1 MNLKHN
7 LYRQLLTIVILV
19 FTIIYI
25 SVAIILPKSLVPI
38 YEKAI
43 FAYLKNPLDVVR
55 NDFNNQ
61 KIDSQIA
68 YIYVN
73 NESLFTSGNLET
85 IIDLDTKQILDKIIY
100 NQGKFKYK
108 NKTYYYNTKNDN
120 NNYKIIAITDD
131 TYLKELK
138 GDLLKTLFPIL
149 IITLLLI
156 ISIIAWW
163 SRSLADKILILK
175 EKVDN
180 LDNEN
185 YKEKN
190 SFKTDDELKILSNA
204 IDNMKITLQK
214 GEEYKNQMYQNISHD
229 FKTPLTVIKSYIEA
243 IDDGVEDRE
252 KGLKIIKQEIDKL
265 EIKVHSLLY
274 LNKLTYYKDMNEYKN
289 GKINIVE
296 VLQESVKKF
305 KITRPD
311 IKWQIN
317 VLDKKTTFKGNHDLW
332 EAIVDNILSNFIRYA
347 EKEIKIT
354 VKNHHI
360 VFFNDG
366 PSIDNN
372 IINNV
377 FTPYKKGIRGKTG
390 LGLSI
395 VQRTLSFLGLSV
407 IVKNEKKG
415 VSFIIK

>member
-1 MNLKHN
+1 MSLKQN
-7 LYRQLLTIVILV
+7 LYKQLLTIVIV
-19 FTIIYI
+19 IFTLIYI
-25 SVAIILPKSLVPI
+25 SVAIVLPKSLVPI

-43 FAYLKNPLDVVR
+43 FNYLKNPLDVVR
-55 NDFNNQ
+55 DDFNNQ
-61 KIDSQIA
+61 KIDSLIA

-73 NESLFTSGNLET
+73 GDNVYTSGN
-85 IIDLDTKQILDKIIY
+85 ISSVIGLDTNQILDKIIY

-108 NKTYYYNTKNDN
+108 NKNYYYNTKNEN
-120 NNYKIIAITDD
+120 NGYKIIAITDD

-149 IITLLLI
+149 LITLLLI
-156 ISIIAWW
+156 IIIIAWW

-180 LDNEN
+180 LDNEE
-185 YKEKN
+185 YKEKHY
-190 SFKTDDELKILSNA
+190 FKVDDELKVLSEA

-229 FKTPLTVIKSYIEA
+229 FKTPLTVIKSYVEA
-243 IDDGVEDRE
+243 IEDGIGDKE
-252 KGLKIIKQEIDKL
+252 KGFEIIKQEIEKL

-274 LNKLTYYKDMNEYKN
+274 LNKLVYYKDMNDFKN
-289 GKINIVE
+289 GNVSIVDII
-296 VLQESVKKF
+296 QESVKKF

-317 VLDKKTTFKGNHDLW
+317 ILDKKTTFKGNHDLW

-360 VFFNDG
+360 VFYNDG
-366 PSIDNN
+366 PSIDKD

-377 FTPYKKGIRGKTG
+377 FTPYTKGIKGKTG

-395 VQRTLSFLGLSV
+395 VQRTLSFLGMNV
-407 IVKNEKKG
+407 IVKNEKRG

>member
-1 MNLKHN
+1 MSLKHN
-7 LYRQLLTIVILV
+7 LYRQLLTIVIVIFAL
-19 FTIIYI
+19 IYI
-25 SVAIILPKSLVPI
+25 SVAVVLPKSLVPI

-43 FAYLKNPLDVVR
+43 FNYLKNPLDVVR
-55 NDFNNQ
+55 DDFNNQ
-61 KIDSQIA
+61 KIDSLIA

-73 NESLFTSGNLET
+73 NDNIYTSGN
-85 IIDLDTKQILDKIIY
+85 ISSVISLDTKQILDKIIY

-108 NKTYYYNTKNDN
+108 SKYFYYNTKNEKN
-120 NNYKIIAITDD
+120 GYKIIAITDD

-149 IITLLLI
+149 LITLLLI
-156 ISIIAWW
+156 ILIIAWW

-180 LDNEN
+180 LDNEQ
-185 YKEKN
+185 YKEKHY
-190 SFKTDDELKILSNA
+190 FKVDDELKVLSNA

-229 FKTPLTVIKSYIEA
+229 FKTPLTVIKSYVEA
-243 IDDGVEDRE
+243 IEDGVGDKE
-252 KGLKIIKQEIDKL
+252 KGFEIIKQEIEKL

-274 LNKLTYYKDMNEYKN
+274 LNKLVYYKDMNDFKN
-289 GKINIVE
+289 GNVNIVDII
-296 VLQESVKKF
+296 QESVKKF

-317 VLDKKTTFKGNHDLW
+317 ILDKKTTFKGNHDLW

-354 VKNHHI
+354 VKNRHI
-360 VFFNDG
+360 VFYNDG
-366 PSIDNN
+366 PSIDKD

-377 FTPYKKGIRGKTG
+377 FTPYTKGINGKTG

-395 VQRTLSFLGLSV
+395 VQRTLSFLGMNV

-415 VSFIIK
+415 VSFIIR

>member
-1 MNLKHN
+1 MSLKHN
-7 LYRQLLTIVILV
+7 LYRQLLTIVIVIFAL
-19 FTIIYI
+19 IYI
-25 SVAIILPKSLVPI
+25 SVAVVLPKSLVPI

-43 FAYLKNPLDVVR
+43 FNYLKNPLDVVR
-55 NDFNNQ
+55 DDFNNQ
-61 KIDSQIA
+61 KIDSLIA

-73 NESLFTSGNLET
+73 NDNIYTSGN
-85 IIDLDTKQILDKIIY
+85 ISSVISLDTKQILDKIIY
-100 NQGKFKYK
+100 NQGKFKYNSK
-108 NKTYYYNTKNDN
+108 YFYYNTKNEKN
-120 NNYKIIAITDD
+120 GYKIIAITDD

-149 IITLLLI
+149 LITLLLI
-156 ISIIAWW
+156 ILIIAWW

-180 LDNEN
+180 LDNEQ
-185 YKEKN
+185 YKEKHY
-190 SFKTDDELKILSNA
+190 FKVDDELKVLSNA

-229 FKTPLTVIKSYIEA
+229 FKTPLTVIKSYVEA
-243 IDDGVEDRE
+243 IEDGVGDKE
-252 KGLKIIKQEIDKL
+252 KGFEIIKQEIEKL

-274 LNKLTYYKDMNEYKN
+274 LNKLVYYKDMNDFKN
-289 GKINIVE
+289 GNVNIVDII
-296 VLQESVKKF
+296 QESVKKF

-317 VLDKKTTFKGNHDLW
+317 ILDKKTTFKGNHDLW

-354 VKNHHI
+354 VKNRHI
-360 VFFNDG
+360 VFYNDG
-366 PSIDNN
+366 PSIDKD

-377 FTPYKKGIRGKTG
+377 FTPYTKGINGKTG

-395 VQRTLSFLGLSV
+395 VQRTLSFLGMNV

-415 VSFIIK
+415 VSFIIR

>member
-1 MNLKHN
+1 MKLKNN
-7 LYRQLLTIVILV
+7 LYRQLLTIVIV
-19 FTIIYI
+19 IFTLIYI
-25 SVAIILPKSLVPI
+25 SVAIVLPKSLTPI

-43 FAYLKNPLDVVR
+43 FSYLKNPLDVVR
-55 NDFNNQ
+55 NDLENQ
-61 KIDSQIA
+61 KIDSLVA

-73 NESLFTSGNLET
+73 NESIFTSSNIET
-85 IIDLDTKQILDKIIY
+85 VIDLNTKQILDKIIY

-108 NKTYYYNTKNDN
+108 NKFYYYNTKSETNG
-120 NNYKIIAITDD
+120 YKIIAITDD

-138 GDLLKTLFPIL
+138 SDLIKTLFPIL
-149 IITLLLI
+149 ITTLLLI
-156 ISIIAWW
+156 ISIVAWW
-163 SRSLADKILILK
+163 SRSLADKILLLK
-175 EKVDN
+175 DKVDN
-180 LDNEN
+180 LDNDN
-185 YKEKN
+185 YKENKQ
-190 SFKTDDELKILSNA
+190 FKTDDELKILSKA
-204 IDNMKITLQK
+204 IDNMKTTLQRT
-214 GEEYKNQMYQNISHD
+214 EEYKNQMYQNISHD

-243 IDDGVEDRE
+243 IEDGVEDKD
-252 KGLKIIKQEIDKL
+252 KGLEIIKQEIKIL

-274 LNKLTYYKDMNEYKN
+274 LNKLTYYKDMNDFKN
-289 GKINIVE
+289 EKINITE
-296 VLQESVKKF
+296 IIQESVKKF

-311 IKWQIN
+311 IKWQIDI
-317 VLDKKTTFKGNHDLW
+317 LDKKTTFKGKQDMW
-332 EAIVDNILSNFIRYA
+332 EAVIDNILSNFIRYA

-377 FTPYKKGIRGKTG
+377 FTPYTKGIKGQTG

-395 VQRTLSFLGLSV
+395 VQRTLSFLGYKV

-415 VSFIIK
+415 VSFILR